1 MSDLM
6 KELSS
11 HESDIKSFDNFMFSY
26 LELESFF
33 QEIDEHS
40 SLYSEICLE
49 LEKLNV
55 SIIKQKMKY
64 MFTNE
69 HDKNDCFLEIQAGTG
84 GIDSNNWAF
93 IMLRMYTRWAKIFHD
108 FNVTILSEQYVSDSC
123 LKSATLKIS
132 GIYAYGWAKWE
143 CGVHR
148 LVRISPYNAN
158 SKRQTSFANVKVV
171 PVMDDAIDIV
181 INDSDLR
188 IDTFR
193 ASGAGGQHV
202 NCTDSAIR
210 IVHIPTGIIAQCQN
224 ERSQHQNKVEAMR
237 ILKSRLYEIE
247 LNKLKRDNDKIYDRT
262 SEISWGNQIRS
273 YVMNP
278 YQMIKDTRSG
288 VEIGNINRVLDGDL
302 DEFII
307 AMQMMK

>member
-1 MSDLM
+1 M

-11 HESDIKSFDNFMFSY
+11 HESEIDSFDKLTSTY
-26 LELESFF
+26 SDLESFF
-33 QEIDEHS
+33 QEIDEHFDS
-40 SLYSEICLE
+40 CVYKEVYAE

-55 SIIKQKMKY
+55 SVMKQKMKY
-64 MFTNE
+64 IFNDN

-93 IMLRMYTRWAKIFHD
+93 ILLRMYTRWAKIFHN
-108 FNVTILSEQYVSDSC
+108 FNVTISSEQYVTDSC
-123 LKSATLKIS
+123 LKNATLKIE
-132 GIYAYGWAKWE
+132 GPYAYGWAKWE

-158 SKRQTSFANVKVV
+158 AKRQTSFANIKVTPIV
-171 PVMDDAIDIV
+171 DDTIDIV

-193 ASGAGGQHV
+193 SSGAGGQHV

-210 IVHIPTGIIAQCQN
+210 IVHIPTGITTQCQN
-224 ERSQHQNKVEAMR
+224 ERSQHQNKAEALKM
-237 ILKSRLYEIE
+237 LKSRLYEIE
-247 LNKLKRDNDKIYDRT
+247 LNKLKKDNEEIYDRT

-278 YQMIKDTRSG
+278 YQLIKDNRSG
-288 VEIGNINRVLDGDL
+288 IEVGNINKVLDGDL
-302 DEFII
+302 DQFII
-307 AMQMMK
+307 AMQMMKYK